1 MAARLLLYGRMGIG
15 KRVRSLTNSKSEIL
29 IMEAEEEPWLIL
41 DTAHA
46 KGERKHGAKGKAL
59 LVHRDDEVF
68 DELRQALQ
76 SRGLEAVRVSNC
88 NELQSRLN
96 GVGDFLTVF
105 AEARLP
111 DGEYR
116 DVCRIASRPVMPLP
130 VIVVSPFVD
139 MDLYLDSMENGAS
152 DFIVPPFLCTDIA
165 HVMMTAIS
173 HGLPRRLAVSQ
184 HAAGKA

>member
-1 MAARLLLYGRMGIG
+1 MKEGVNMG
-15 KRVRSLTNSKSEIL
+15 L
-29 IMEAEEEPWLIL
+29 
-41 DTAHA
+41 
-46 KGERKHGAKGKAL
+46 KGKVL
-59 LVHRDDEVF
+59 LVHRDDGVF
-68 DELRQALQ
+68 DELRQTLQ
-76 SRGLEAVRVSNC
+76 SLGLEAFRVSSC
-88 NELQSRLN
+88 KELQSRLN

-105 AEARLP
+105 TEGRLP

-165 HVMMTAIS
+165 HVVMTAIS
-173 HGLPRRLAVSQ
+173 DGLPRRLAVSQ
-184 HAAGKA
+184 HAAARA